1 VGLLIVGSQVFEYRY
16 TVARKRPSEAEILA
30 QLTAAEK
37 RGRSAAAME
46 PRARSAYFDAA
57 SGRIAVELTN
67 GCVFAFPPALAQGL
81 GSASPEELATVEV
94 MPGAES
100 IYWPCLDVG
109 FSVPNLISGSFGTK
123 AWMREMGRS
132 AGSARAPRPPPSART
147 GRKADLHSP
156 TSQRHNATRF
166 PTKSA

>member
-1 VGLLIVGSQVFEYRY
+1 M
-16 TVARKRPSEAEILA
+16 ARNRPSEAEILA
-30 QLTAAEK
+30 QLPAAEE
-37 RGRSAAAME
+37 RGLVASVME
-46 PRARSAYFDAA
+46 PRAKAAYFDAA

-81 GSASPEELATVEV
+81 GSASPEELAAVEV

-123 AWMREMGRS
+123 VWMREMGRVGGSVRSS
-132 AGSARAPRPPPSART
+132 AKAAAVRENGKKGGRP
-147 GRKADLHSP
+147 RKA
-156 TSQRHNATRF
+156 A
-166 PTKSA
+166 